1 MKKTIISIFA
11 LLVSIPILSAES
23 FTAGG
28 ETYKYTITS
37 SSNPSDGV
45 TYKRMRFTAPSSCN
59 VSIAEIDLTN
69 ENVRVEAWTGSDALL
84 KTEKMTTFSA
94 RKSTAGLNPVIV
106 QNGHFWSMSSQ
117 TGTSAGVHA
126 TTTCLGG
133 CMVNGKIKTETN
145 WSNDQW
151 NGGPSRHGILGIT
164 SEGKAIIGNYQT
176 LARVMCPSKWGTDEN
191 NNSLYITE
199 INKYCIASDYMA
211 MFTPEYPSDRTMKV
225 INTSSGQPGSVVS
238 GTAIEVYLKLDA
250 GQDMRYNEWVT
261 ATVGKIVTNA
271 TGGTRGSYDI
281 VLVAAPGVSQN
292 VLSGLAVGDQMK
304 VKYNWHPVGNT
315 SLIPD
320 FENIIAG
327 NAIVMKDGAI
337 TTRATDENYNTTS
350 YARSMFGVNSDGSK
364 LYMCVVDKGSNEAEG
379 ISYGA
384 TCTRIS
390 YIMNH
395 FGAQTVLS
403 CDGGGSAQMVVNGTM
418 ATKPSD
424 GSERAVASG
433 MVVYSTKT
441 TDNPGTDTP
450 IVDTYEEVTPTS
462 GTANPYAFEVTGS
475 VTDNQ
480 LTVNYV
486 LNTAANGVAI
496 VLKKNG
502 SVVKTITLDSSYWT
516 EAAHTANV
524 DISGLTTGD
533 YTWAI
538 EVIGESKSVVQE
550 FKSVRF
556 NHPQGIDTDRNFE
569 SPYFGRIYV
578 TEGRASSNSVHYS
591 YANGGQ
597 GLYMFTPRMVGIQN
611 WITGKYV
618 YTGGVTFDQTVG
630 TKSGADFRK
639 VRIAEDGRIFLT
651 RQNDA
656 GSYLLEV
663 PDVNSVVQN
672 NAAFTNVFTGG
683 SLNTTTY
690 AYENGST
697 FISAPNIGFDVKGSG
712 ETLSIAMLSG
722 QATLFSSTT
731 VSATRLD
738 QYALGSK
745 ANWNSAATPV
755 SALSGKYTVNYS
767 GTNIC
772 YDNRGGIWYCQY
784 RQSPSATQPA
794 LIYISPS
801 GEQKF
806 IDITSA
812 RGGGGIRFSPDFS
825 QIAIASS
832 ESTFSI
838 YNISYAS
845 DDTPTLDEVVRITHG
860 MGKNINDI
868 AWDLANNIYA
878 VSNSG
883 EILKAFSIP
892 RTNNTFAT
900 EAASQYG
907 FTIESSGTDL
917 SDGETAED
925 GYQLI
930 QEWEQTEGHLKAG
943 TNSRWATAFEGK
955 IYINDHANSK
965 LYYWT
970 ESGLTDTGIISAGGT
985 GITSDDAGNIVV
997 STSIYGG
1004 GNTAMKLLPAGASK
1018 FQDLTLTLPNG
1029 VSAGQMQYMGKAIGN
1044 IMSAD
1049 GGALYLFPMNAA
1061 SVAKIIIKNGVQTSS
1076 IAIPVDAYTAD
1087 DAQNVAIPLTYD
1099 INSNIV
1105 AVRDRNL
1112 KHFYINNGTNFVACS
1127 DNGISTTA
1135 GGTIFTIAGNLYAVE
1150 PIGSSYC
1157 DGFQIVDVKNNKIV
1171 ATHDAEFT
1179 TAATSPNPNCIIAE
1193 KTDEYIVRLYQ
1204 YVPGQLATMYTF
1216 IADEETVGVENIDD
1230 PNECSVIAGKG
1241 IINII
1246 GNTELIEVY
1255 NAGGILISSNETEIH
1270 CQAGIYIVKTDNKVT
1285 KVIVK

>member
-1 MKKTIISIFA
+1 MRKTIA
-11 LLVSIPILSAES
+11 LLFLILAYIPILNAES

-59 VSIAEIDLTN
+59 LSIVEVDLTN
-69 ENVRVEAWTGSDALL
+69 PNVRVEAWTGSDGLL
-84 KTEKMTTFSA
+84 KTEKLTTFSA
-94 RKSTAGLNPVIV
+94 RKTSAGLKPVVV

-126 TTTCLGG
+126 TTTLLGG

-145 WSNDQW
+145 WANDQW
-151 NGGPSRHGILGIT
+151 NGGPSRHGILGIK
-164 SEGKAIIGNYQT
+164 SDGKAVIGNYQT
-176 LARVMCPSKWGTDEN
+176 MARVMCPAKWGSDEN
-191 NNSLYITE
+191 SNSLYITE

-211 MFTPEYPSDRTMKV
+211 MFTPEFPSSRTMKV
-225 INTSSGQPGSVVS
+225 IDTSSGQPGSVVS
-238 GTAIEVYLKLDA
+238 GTAIEVYLTLDS
-250 GQDMRYNEWVT
+250 GQDMKYNDWVT
-261 ATVGKIVTNA
+261 AKVGKIVKNSS
-271 TGGTRGSYDI
+271 GGTRGSYDI

-304 VKYNWHPVGNT
+304 IKYNWHPVGNT
-315 SLIPD
+315 NTIPD

-327 NAIVMKDGAI
+327 NAIVMQNGTV

-350 YARSMFGVNSDGSK
+350 YARSMFGVNSDGTK
-364 LYMCVVDKGSNEAEG
+364 LYMCVVDKGSNDAEG

-395 FGAQTVLS
+395 FGAQDVLS
-403 CDGGGSAQMVVNGTM
+403 CDGGGSAQMVVNGAM
-418 ATKPSD
+418 VTKPSD
-424 GSERAVASG
+424 SGGERAVASG
-433 MVVYSTKT
+433 MVVYATSSSTPS
-441 TDNPGTDTP
+441 NPEIP
-450 IVDTYEEVTPTS
+450 EVDTYEEVTPAS
-462 GTANPYAFEVTGS
+462 GTANPYAFEVTGA
-475 VTDNQ
+475 VTENT
-480 LTVNYV
+480 LTINYV
-486 LNTAANGVAI
+486 LNTVANGVSV

-502 SVVKTITLDSSYWT
+502 SVAKTIALDSSYWT
-516 EAAHTANV
+516 EAGHTATI
-524 DISGLTTGD
+524 DLSGLTSGE
-533 YTWAI
+533 YSWAI
-538 EVIGESKSVVQE
+538 EVTGETKSAVQE
-550 FKSVRF
+550 FKSLRF
-556 NHPQGIDTDRNFE
+556 NHPQGVDTDRNVE

-578 TEGRASSNSVHYS
+578 TEGRSTTNSAHYS

-611 WITGKYV
+611 WVTGKYV

-630 TKSGADFRK
+630 SKSGADFRK
-639 VRIAEDGRIFLT
+639 VRVAEDGRIFLT

-663 PDVNSVVQN
+663 PDVTSVVQN
-672 NAAFTNVFTGG
+672 NASFTNVFAGG
-683 SLNTTTY
+683 ALNTTTY

-712 ETLSIAMLSG
+712 ESLSLAMLSG
-722 QATLFSSTT
+722 QATLFSSTA

-745 ANWNSAATPV
+745 ANWSSAASPV
-755 SALSGKYTVNYS
+755 AVLSGKYTVNYS

-784 RQSPSATQPA
+784 RQSPSASQPA
-794 LIYISPS
+794 LIYVNKS
-801 GEQKF
+801 GEQKY
-806 IDITSA
+806 IDITTP
-812 RGGGGIRFSPDFS
+812 RGGGGIRFNPDFT

-878 VSNSG
+878 VSNNG

-900 EAASQYG
+900 EAASQYA
-907 FTIESSGTDL
+907 FTIETSGVDL
-917 SDGETAED
+917 SDGESAVD
-925 GYQLI
+925 GYSLT
-930 QEWEQTEGHLKAG
+930 QEWEQTEGHVSVESAG
-943 TNSRWATAFEGK
+943 RCWSTGFDGK
-955 IYINDHANSK
+955 IYFNDYSNSK

-970 ESGLTDTGIISAGGT
+970 ETGLVEVGASTAGVA
-985 GITSDDAGNIVV
+985 ITNDDANNIILATTIWTN
-997 STSIYGG
+997 SAISFKI
-1004 GNTAMKLLPAGASK
+1004 LPAGSSSY
-1018 FQDLTLTLPNG
+1018 QDLAVTLPDGMVTN
-1029 VSAGQMQYMGKAIGN
+1029 QMQYIGKAIGN

-1049 GGALYLFPMNAA
+1049 GGAIYLFPKDAT
-1061 SVAKIIIKNGVQTSS
+1061 SVAKIIIKNGVQSSATKIDVNTITADAQS
-1076 IAIPVDAYTAD
+1076 IAV
-1087 DAQNVAIPLTYD
+1087 PLTND
-1099 INSNIV
+1099 INSNEI
-1105 AVRDRNL
+1105 AVRNRNN
-1112 KHFYINNGTNFVACS
+1112 KHFYYNNGTEFVS
-1127 DNGISTTA
+1127 YQDNGINTTA
-1135 GGTIFTIAGNLYAVE
+1135 GGTLFKIAGKLFAVE
-1150 PIGSSYC
+1150 PIGTPAYL
-1157 DGFQIVDVKNNKIV
+1157 DGFQIVDIKNNAIV
-1171 ATHDAEFT
+1171 ATHNAQL
-1179 TAATSPNPNCIIAE
+1179 ASALYAPNPNSITAE
-1193 KTDEYIVRLYQ
+1193 VISNSEARLYQ

-1216 IADEETVGVENIDD
+1216 VYEAGVGVEDVDEDAMIKVVGGDGFIKIEGEYN
-1230 PNECSVIAGKG
+1230 NV
-1241 IINII
+1241 
-1246 GNTELIEVY
+1246 EVY
-1255 NAGGILISSNETEIH
+1255 TTNGVLLSKNQNEILCS
-1270 CQAGIYIVKTDNKVT
+1270 AGIYIVKVDEIVK